1 MAIFVLVSLCS
12 QAMSVLILNGLSFS
26 DWSEQVQFHIGVLDL
41 IWFNVEKL
49 AAIND
54 ASSNEEKTHYKA

>member
-1 MAIFVLVSLCS
+1 MVL
-12 QAMSVLILNGLSFS
+12 
-26 DWSEQVQFHIGVLDL
+26 
-41 IWFNVEKL
+41 NVEKL

>member
-1 MAIFVLVSLCS
+1 LEQTSPISYRCVGFDMVL
-12 QAMSVLILNGLSFS
+12 
-26 DWSEQVQFHIGVLDL
+26 
-41 IWFNVEKL
+41 NVEKL